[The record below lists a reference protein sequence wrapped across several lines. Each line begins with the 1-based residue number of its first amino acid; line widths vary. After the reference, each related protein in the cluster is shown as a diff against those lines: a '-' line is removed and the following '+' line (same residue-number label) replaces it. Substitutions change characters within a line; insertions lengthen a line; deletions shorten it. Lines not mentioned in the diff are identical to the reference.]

1 MLPPQEFFNRMKS
14 VCDDYDAF
22 CSSFSENS
30 PHLRGIRLN
39 TLKAGVDTAE
49 KLGFEISPAPFSH
62 LGYYVHDNDIR
73 LGNSPWHHAGAYYV
87 QEPSAMSAVTALDP
101 QEGDYV
107 LDMCAAPGGKST
119 QIAALLGGKGLLVSN
134 EYVRSRAQILISNI
148 ERMGITNAAVTSLH
162 PDIIA
167 EKLPSFFDKV
177 LVDAPCSG
185 EGMFRKDETAI
196 REWSPEHVQACAQR
210 QAAILDSAAECVRP
224 GGVLVYS
231 TCTFAA
237 EENEQNIAAFLE
249 RHPDFHLEP
258 IKAEFGRRGIAS
270 VGGFDTS
277 LTRRIYP
284 MDGGEGHFAA
294 RLRREGEEQA
304 IHSAVQTP
312 DMPADVKALL
322 EECFTVIPE
331 GIIKN
336 AGDNI
341 FLLPPEFEALG
352 SLPVIRAGVLLGCR
366 KKGRIEPEH
375 ALFMSARAENCRN
388 LVSLSADDAQLKAF
402 LHGETLEVDE
412 SIRGYCA
419 VACEGVVTG
428 FGKCSGGTLKNRYP
442 KGLRLMQI

>member
-1 MLPPQEFFNRMKS
+1 MLPPQDFFNRMKS
-14 VCDDYDAF
+14 VCDDYNSF
-22 CSSFSENS
+22 CNSYSEDS
-30 PHLRGIRLN
+30 KHLRGIRIN
-39 TLKAGVDTAE
+39 TLKASAETAN
-49 KLGFEISPAPFSH
+49 KLCFEVSPAPFSPV
-62 LGYYVHDNDIR
+62 GYYVNNNDVR

-101 QEGDYV
+101 QPGDYV

-119 QIAALLGGKGLLVSN
+119 QIAALLDGRGLLVSN
-134 EYVRSRAQILISNI
+134 EYVRSRAQALISNI

-162 PDIIA
+162 PDVIA
-167 EKLPSFFDKV
+167 EKLPEFFDKV

-210 QAAILDSAAECVRP
+210 QAAILDSAAECVRA

-237 EENEQNIAAFLE
+237 EENEENIAAFLE

-258 IKAEFGRRGIAS
+258 IMAEFGRKGIDTDK
-270 VGGFDTS
+270 GFDTS
-277 LTRRIYP
+277 LARRIYP

-294 RLRREGEEQA
+294 RLRREGEEHTA
-304 IHSAVQTP
+304 HVAAPIYELP
-312 DMPADVKALL
+312 NDVRALL
-322 EECFTVIPE
+322 EECFINIPC

-341 FLLPPEFEALG
+341 FLLPPEFEAID

-375 ALFMSARAENCRN
+375 ALFMAAKAENCRN
-388 LVSLSADDAQLKAF
+388 IISLSPDDMRLKAF

-412 SIRGYCA
+412 NIRGYCA
-419 VACEGVVTG
+419 VACDGVITG
-428 FGKCSGGTLKNRYP
+428 FGKCSNGTLKNRYP
-442 KGLRLMQI
+442 KGLRLM